1 MKKIL
6 NYLLR
11 VISFERIYNVIIEY
25 LNEGQIHTFCKLL
38 SGDYKLPSELN
49 FSPEKALEINGVKF
63 VKIMRVKHYI
73 DEQQVQITYLNAEK
87 PVKKYRKADQ
97 NPEIYDWLWY
107 DSPQGQYTVPV
118 YTFEVNTLD
127 VNYDKINV
135 LKK

>member
-1 MKKIL
+1 ML
-6 NYLLR
+6 NYLLQ

-38 SGDYKLPSELN
+38 SRDYKLPSELN
-49 FSPEKALEINGVKF
+49 FSPEKVLEINCVKF

-97 NPEIYDWLWY
+97 NPEIYDRFWY

-118 YTFEVNTLD
+118 NTFEVNTLV

-135 LKK
+135 

>member
-1 MKKIL
+1 ML
-6 NYLLR
+6 YYLLQ
-11 VISFERIYNVIIEY
+11 VISFERIYNVITEY

-49 FSPEKALEINGVKF
+49 FSPEKALEINCVKF

-87 PVKKYRKADQ
+87 PVKKYRKAGQ
-97 NPEIYDWLWY
+97 NPEIYDRFWY

-118 YTFEVNTLD
+118 DTFEVNSLA

>member
-6 NYLLR
+6 NYLLQ
-11 VISFERIYNVIIEY
+11 VVSFERIYNVITEY

-73 DEQQVQITYLNAEK
+73 DEQQVRITY
-87 PVKKYRKADQ
+87 
-97 NPEIYDWLWY
+97 WC
-107 DSPQGQYTVPV
+107 DSPLGQYTVPV
-118 YTFEVNTLD
+118 NTFEVHSLD

>member
-1 MKKIL
+1 MKKML
-6 NYLLR
+6 YYLLQ

-49 FSPEKALEINGVKF
+49 FSPEKALEINGRKF
-63 VKIMRVKHYI
+63 VKIIKLEHHI
-73 DEQQVQITYLNAEK
+73 DNQHVHIVYLDATK
-87 PVKKYRKADQ
+87 PIRKYRKADQ
-97 NPEIYDWLWY
+97 DPEVYDRFWY

-118 YTFEVNTLD
+118 DTFEITSLD